1 MLRGYGT
8 VPIAQ
13 GIKLDNDKPMLVLGI
28 ETTCDETAA
37 AVVERQRDGGGR
49 ILSNIVHSQTV
60 EHARFGG
67 VVPEIAARAHVD
79 LLDGIVGRAMKDAD
93 VGFAQLSAVAAAAG
107 PGLIG
112 GVIVGLTTAKAI
124 AMVHDTPLIAVNHLE
139 AHALTPRLTCA
150 LAFPYCLFLASG
162 GHTQIVAVVGVG
174 QYVRLGT
181 TVDDAMGEAFDKVA
195 KMLSLP
201 YPGGPEVERA
211 AADGNPKRFAF
222 PRPML
227 GRPDANFSLSGLKT
241 AVRNEAG
248 RITPLEPQDVSDLC
262 AGFQAAVLDS
272 TADRLSVGLR
282 LFNER
287 FGPPRALVAAGGVAA
302 NRAIRGALQ
311 DVAAKSQTTLIIPPP
326 ALCTDNGAMIAW
338 AGAERMALGM
348 TDTMDAP
355 PRARWLLDANATAPA
370 GYAKTRAGF

>member
-1 MLRGYGT
+1 
-8 VPIAQ
+8 
-13 GIKLDNDKPMLVLGI
+13 MLVLGI

-37 AVVERQRDGGGR
+37 AVIERRADGSGR
-49 ILSNIVHSQTV
+49 ILSNIVRSQTE
-60 EHARFGG
+60 EHVPFGG

-79 LLDGIVGRAMKDAD
+79 ALDGIIASAMKES
-93 VGFAQLSAVAAAAG
+93 GIRFPQLSAVAAAAG

-124 AMVHDTPLIAVNHLE
+124 AMVHNTPLIAVNHLE

-162 GHTQIVAVVGVG
+162 GHTQIVAVLGVG
-174 QYVRLGT
+174 DYVRLGT

-201 YPGGPEVERA
+201 YPGGPQVERA
-211 AADGNPKRFAF
+211 ALGGDAKRFAF

-241 AVRNEAG
+241 AVRNEASRLG
-248 RITPLEPQDVSDLC
+248 TLEPQDISDLC
-262 AGFQAAVLDS
+262 AGFQAAVLES

-282 LFNER
+282 LFHEQ

-302 NRAIRGALQ
+302 NQAIRGALQ
-311 DVAAKSQTTLIIPPP
+311 EVAAKAETTLIIPPP

-338 AGAERMALGM
+338 AGAERLSLDMI
-348 TDTMDAP
+348 DTMEAP
-355 PRARWLLDANATAPA
+355 PRARWRLDENAVAPPGFAN
-370 GYAKTRAGF
+370 TRAGF